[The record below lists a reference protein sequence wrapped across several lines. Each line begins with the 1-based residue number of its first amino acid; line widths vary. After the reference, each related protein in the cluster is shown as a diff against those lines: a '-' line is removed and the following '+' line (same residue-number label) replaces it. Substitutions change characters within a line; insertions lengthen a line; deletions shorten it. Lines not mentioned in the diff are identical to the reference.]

1 MGSTGGGEGYD
12 VGALAALVA
21 AARDT
26 FHRGRPAEAIGE
38 YQALRR
44 RLAPARVARPE
55 LTDPYVRVLIGL
67 AVSEFEVSGRLARP
81 LRLLDRAEQLVS
93 TDGADDL
100 VATVHGQRGVLL
112 LRAGRHDAA
121 LAALDAAVS
130 LIDGAARF
138 DQMMMLLNRGVVN
151 LDRGSLEAASA
162 DFERCAA
169 IADEAD
175 DRELHMRARHNL
187 GYTEFLRGRLPRA
200 LAEMTRAE
208 ELVEHPI
215 SMLDRARVLRE
226 AGLTRD
232 AQDLLA
238 RAEQLFDAG
247 GLEQDLA
254 EAQLARAECAL
265 VERDPARALELA
277 AAAARRFAR
286 RGNEQWQRRAYL
298 LVLRCESRAADRE
311 GRAAPRQLQRLAR
324 DAGRLADA
332 CRAEKRADLARS
344 ADLLAWECRLRAGEP
359 ESSCTALPRL
369 RGGQALETRLQTREV
384 RALAAHRRGDPS
396 RAAAE
401 VRRGLAELG
410 SYQSGFGSLDLRTAA
425 AVYGEPLARLGLDLA
440 SDTGSPAA
448 FFAAVERGRA
458 FSSRLTA
465 VGPPRDE
472 HTAGLLADLRRNRE
486 RLRALTGDPDA
497 ATEIARLQTRAG
509 HLERQIRARSWQQE
523 AGEVPA
529 ASAAAVATEVC
540 VAAREAGT
548 AFLSFVSHRG
558 RWWAVR
564 VSGGRPRLFDLAD
577 TGSVDELVR
586 RVRADLDALALP
598 HLPPPLADAVRRSLE
613 AGLRRLDELLLVP
626 LRVDGSPV
634 VLSAGGALVVLP
646 WSLLPSRRGR
656 PVVVTPSATA
666 WLRAGSAVRR
676 TSARVVSVAGPG
688 LHRAE
693 REAAEVARTWSDA
706 ELLTGEDATARAVA
720 DALEQADVVH
730 VAAHGTHQQDSPL
743 FSCLRLADGP
753 LFAYE
758 LDARGGS
765 AACVVLSACEAGLAT
780 VRPGDEGLGLTSVL
794 LHLGS
799 RSVLAGVARV
809 RDEVAASVML
819 RAHRSLTRG
828 TDSASAL
835 AQAIAA
841 EEEPAPFV
849 CFGAAWQ
856 PMRRAT
862 E

>member
-1 MGSTGGGEGYD
+1 VTGSAGSVDRYD
-12 VGALAALVA
+12 VEVLTAQVA
-21 AARDT
+21 AARAT

-44 RLAPARVARPE
+44 RLARARVARPE

-67 AVSEFEVSGRLARP
+67 AVSQFEVSGRLARP
-81 LRLLDRAEQLVS
+81 LRLLDRAGQVVDA
-93 TDGADDL
+93 DGSPDL

-112 LRAGRHDAA
+112 LRAGRHRAA

-138 DQMMMLLNRGVVN
+138 DQMMMLLNRGVAN
-151 LDRGSLEAASA
+151 LEGGALEAASA

-169 IADEAD
+169 IAAEAD
-175 DRELHMRARHNL
+175 ERELEMRATHNL
-187 GYTEFLRGRLPRA
+187 GYAEFLRGRLPRA

-232 AQDLLA
+232 AQELLA

-277 AAAARRFAR
+277 ASAERRFAR
-286 RGNEQWQRRAYL
+286 RGNALWQRRACL
-298 LVLRCESRAADRE
+298 LVLRCESRAARGDRPE
-311 GRAAPRQLQRLAR
+311 ARRLQRLAR
-324 DAGRLADA
+324 DAARLADA
-332 CRAEKRADLARS
+332 CRAEKRSDLARS
-344 ADLLAWECRLRAGEP
+344 ADLLASECRLRAGDAV
-359 ESSCTALPRL
+359 SSPASPPLPRL
-369 RGGQALETRLQTREV
+369 QTGQSLESRLQTREV
-384 RALAAHRRGDPS
+384 RALAARRRGDPVT
-396 RAAAE
+396 AAAE
-401 VRRGLAELG
+401 VRRGLTELG
-410 SYQSGFGSLDLRTAA
+410 SYQGGFGSLDLRTAA

-448 FFAAVERGRA
+448 FLAAVERGRA

-465 VGPPRDE
+465 VGPPHDE
-472 HTAGLLADLRRNRE
+472 RTAGLLAELRQTRE

-497 ATEIARLQTRAG
+497 AAEVTRLQARAG
-509 HLERQIRARSWQQE
+509 RLERDIRARAWQQE
-523 AGEVPA
+523 AGGEPT
-529 ASAAAVATEVC
+529 AAAPAVAADLR

-548 AFLSFVSHRG
+548 VFVSYVFHRG

-598 HLPPPLADAVRRSLE
+598 SLPPPLADAVRGSLQ
-613 AGLRRLDELLLVP
+613 AGLLRLDELLLRP
-626 LRVDGSPV
+626 LRVDGSPL
-634 VLSAGGALVVLP
+634 VLSAGGGLGVLP

-666 WLRAGSAVRR
+666 WLHARSAARPTV
-676 TSARVVSVAGPG
+676 ARVVSVAGPG

-693 REAAEVARTWSDA
+693 REAAEVSRTWPDA
-706 ELLTGEDATARAVA
+706 ELLTGEAATAGAVA
-720 DALEQADVVH
+720 AALEQADVVH
-730 VAAHGTHQQDSPL
+730 VAGHGNHQQDSPL

-758 LDARGGS
+758 LDAGEGS

-799 RSVLAGVARV
+799 SSVLAGVARV

-819 RAHRSLTRG
+819 RVHRSISMG
-828 TDSASAL
+828 TDSAQAL
-835 AQAIAA
+835 AGAIAA
-841 EEEPAPFV
+841 EDEPAPFV
-849 CFGAAWQ
+849 CFGAAW
-856 PMRRAT
+856 
-862 E
+862 